1 MKPVVNYI
9 SVCSGIEAA
18 SVAMSRIPGVDWCP
32 VAFSEIDPF
41 ACSVLAYH
49 FPAVPNLGDLSKI
62 RYDKERDE
70 LTNGTDSI
78 PLHGRRIHAILGGTP
93 CFVAGTMVLT
103 PGGYVPI
110 ETLRVG
116 DEVIAGSGAVRK
128 VEAVGSKMAEVG
140 TLKVLGRPEI
150 DCTPNHPFMC
160 IRMKRDFR
168 RSSPTFMQKIPI
180 DDYTETR
187 ADESVGMYVGRV
199 RTMEVPAP
207 PFPKCYEATEE
218 DLMNLAGW
226 YIGDGYIRRFAGKT
240 KKTVVLALCSEG
252 KIKSFVGRF
261 AGRIHFCVGKDGKV
275 AVSCTALADW
285 LSENFGEGAPNKRIP
300 YWVYGRRDAMLLVD
314 GYGTTDGCRVK
325 GGTKFVTVSPALAY
339 GLADLLGDAAVHV
352 VHVPRTTTICG
363 RTVNQRDWYS
373 VDKADNGGIRT
384 KFINGRYASIARSYK
399 HGATGSLRRVYN
411 ISVADEHTYIANGLF
426 THNCQDLSV
435 AGKRAGAERGSGT
448 RSALFYEYARLVD
461 EIRPDWILWENVPGV
476 LSSRDGRDF
485 YAVQDSLVDC
495 GYGLAWRILDAQY
508 TVVDGFP
515 RAVPQRR
522 KRVWLVGCAGGD
534 EHAAAQILFERPG
547 LLGDTPPSR
556 EAGKGFACPVGY
568 RVAGDDRL
576 VGFTAKSC
584 GNGQLNQTELEEVAK
599 TLDTAQAVCIGKE
612 AYNIGEAGQGSL
624 NISEDG
630 TAQTV
635 RADTHLSAVAVATF
649 ENHAQDSR
657 VKEIEV
663 SDMRSQKDG
672 TGGNNLPLVVASSA
686 TFGKTGHAVNA
697 AGDGEKYAP
706 VEVAQT
712 LNTFQNQSDA
722 RAVDLVVAIDGNKLL
737 KNERAGGSGL
747 GVSTE
752 NVMYTET
759 ARDAKHHA
767 VAVRTANTHANGHG
781 VAEEVSHT
789 IDLAQGQAVAIFE
802 NHAQDSRVRP
812 TDAMPT
818 MGASNAN
825 SAGVSGNNPLV
836 VFSKAS
842 HARNKNSDGERYE
855 ASEVA
860 QTRNTFDNGES
871 RAQEV
876 VCSVVGFSHSNSN
889 TSIQTKPT
897 PECSM
902 TLRSVPT
909 DEGAA
914 VISVD
919 RLNQSTA
926 TEVMHTIKANAA
938 TGDGEPTVSIGFKAG
953 QSANGGLGDEREV
966 SPTLAAQPSALEP
979 TVAVGVDTFNQTL
992 TGDVSRTLNSSA
1004 TDTDHIPVV
1013 LHHIVRRLTV
1023 IECSRLQGFPDLWLK
1038 FPTGHMRKIDKAEYD
1053 YLYGIPELRKY
1064 LRTPADSLRG
1074 EYETDLPSD
1083 SAAYRALGNSMAT
1096 NCVEWILRR
1105 IVAAMRLGII

>member
-1 MKPVVNYI
+1 MKPVINYI

-18 SVAMSRIPGVDWCP
+18 SVAMSRIPDVDWRP

-62 RYDKERDE
+62 RYDKEHDE

-93 CFVAGTMVLT
+93 CQSVSNAG
-103 PGGYVPI
+103 
-110 ETLRVG
+110 LRHG
-116 DEVIAGSGAVRK
+116 
-128 VEAVGSKMAEVG
+128 
-140 TLKVLGRPEI
+140 
-150 DCTPNHPFMC
+150 
-160 IRMKRDFR
+160 
-168 RSSPTFMQKIPI
+168 MQK
-180 DDYTETR
+180 
-187 ADESVGMYVGRV
+187 
-199 RTMEVPAP
+199 
-207 PFPKCYEATEE
+207 
-218 DLMNLAGW
+218 
-226 YIGDGYIRRFAGKT
+226 
-240 KKTVVLALCSEG
+240 
-252 KIKSFVGRF
+252 
-261 AGRIHFCVGKDGKV
+261 
-275 AVSCTALADW
+275 
-285 LSENFGEGAPNKRIP
+285 
-300 YWVYGRRDAMLLVD
+300 
-314 GYGTTDGCRVK
+314 
-325 GGTKFVTVSPALAY
+325 
-339 GLADLLGDAAVHV
+339 
-352 VHVPRTTTICG
+352 
-363 RTVNQRDWYS
+363 
-373 VDKADNGGIRT
+373 
-384 KFINGRYASIARSYK
+384 
-399 HGATGSLRRVYN
+399 
-411 ISVADEHTYIANGLF
+411 
-426 THNCQDLSV
+426 
-435 AGKRAGAERGSGT
+435 GSGT
-448 RSALFYEYARLVD
+448 RSSLFYEYVRLID

-485 YAVQDSLVDC
+485 YAVQDSLVNC
-495 GYGLAWRILDAQY
+495 GYGLAWRVLDAQY
-508 TVVDGFP
+508 AVVDGFP

-522 KRVWLVGCAGGD
+522 KRVWLVGCAGGN
-534 EHAAAQILFERPG
+534 EHAAAQILFERPSI
-547 LLGDTPPSR
+547 LGDTPPSR

-568 RVAGDDRL
+568 RVAGNDRL
-576 VGFTAKSC
+576 VGVTAKSC
-584 GNGQLNQTELEEVAK
+584 GNGQLNQTEPEEVAK
-599 TLDTAQAVCIGKE
+599 TLDTMHDAQTVCIGKE

-635 RADTHLSAVAVATF
+635 RADTHPSAVAVAT
-649 ENHAQDSR
+649 
-657 VKEIEV
+657 
-663 SDMRSQKDG
+663 
-672 TGGNNLPLVVASSA
+672 
-686 TFGKTGHAVNA
+686 
-697 AGDGEKYAP
+697 
-706 VEVAQT
+706 
-712 LNTFQNQSDA
+712 
-722 RAVDLVVAIDGNKLL
+722 
-737 KNERAGGSGL
+737 
-747 GVSTE
+747 
-752 NVMYTET
+752 
-759 ARDAKHHA
+759 
-767 VAVRTANTHANGHG
+767 
-781 VAEEVSHT
+781 
-789 IDLAQGQAVAIFE
+789 FE

-842 HARNKNSDGERYE
+842 HARNKNGDGERYE

-876 VCSVVGFSHSNSN
+876 VCSAVGFSHSNSN

-909 DEGAA
+909 GEGAA

-926 TEVMHTIKANAA
+926 DEVMHTIKANCA
-938 TGDGEPTVSIGFKAG
+938 TGDGEPTAALCLDAYNQKADEETCMTLR
-953 QSANGGLGDEREV
+953 SAMTGTDGNDAD
-966 SPTLAAQPSALEP
+966 PKI
-979 TVAVGVDTFNQTL
+979 AVGVDTFNQTL

-1074 EYETDLPSD
+1074 CYETELPAD
-1083 SAAYRALGNSMAT
+1083 SAAYKALGNSMAT

-1105 IVAAMRLGII
+1105 IVAAYRLGII